1 MRRILEALKGLIC
14 SICFFGEL
22 ILFIFIAETVL
33 KNQDLG
39 MLILC
44 FIGCEFI
51 LKMFGYNSL
60 VKTCLSVLV
69 KKNERFR

>member
-1 MRRILEALKGLIC
+1 MKRFFEGLKNLIC
-14 SICFFGEL
+14 SVFVLGEIILL
-22 ILFIFIAETVL
+22 IPIAQIVF

-44 FIGCEFI
+44 FIACEFI

-60 VKTCLSVLV
+60 VKTCLLLLE
-69 KKNERFR
+69 KK